1 MLYSELLVSTTSV
14 VNAFVEFHF
23 KLPSN
28 SPPMPD
34 MSSEKEKTSF
44 YFIAV
49 FLVGCVV
56 VVVFVV
62 VVGFFVCLFYVFF
75 LDNLCLG

>member
-1 MLYSELLVSTTSV
+1 MLYSELLLVSTTSV

-34 MSSEKEKTSF
+34 MNSEKEKTSF

-62 VVGFFVCLFYVFF
+62 VVGFFVCLFYGFF
-75 LDNLCLG
+75 FG